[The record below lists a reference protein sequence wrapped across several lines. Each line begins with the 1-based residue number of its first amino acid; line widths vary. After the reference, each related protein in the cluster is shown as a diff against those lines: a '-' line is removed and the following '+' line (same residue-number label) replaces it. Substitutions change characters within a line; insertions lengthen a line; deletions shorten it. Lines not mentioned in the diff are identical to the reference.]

1 MTRVIRAPGHERVIP
16 EVVEDG
22 IRALRVGRRFD

>member
-1 MTRVIRAPGHERVIP
+1 MTRVVRPGHERVIP